1 MPHTA
6 DVSVAESQ
14 IGTVAP
20 AWRKPPASVLLAI
33 LSALALPGQTSAPLR
48 IVTPVAGN
56 MWDEPTE
63 EAPDGDL
70 DLKLHRASAAPGP
83 DPGCFLVRLETSRG
97 DIEGILHPVEG
108 GSGAVICVGGAMGG
122 VDGPAGG
129 LYGRLPALL
138 SEAKVT
144 VLRLSY
150 RQPNKFEECVL
161 DTLAGCSFLKGI
173 GASTVV
179 LVGHSFG
186 GAVVIKAGELAP
198 IVCAVASLSPQL
210 FGTRQVEQLDKPL
223 LLIHGMED
231 HILSHEASE
240 DIYRRANEPK
250 RIVLLA
256 ATGHALSES
265 KDEVE
270 SLLASWIPEQLNSN
284 GSLPQ
289 EP

>member
-1 MPHTA
+1 MPEDSLPHRA
-6 DVSVAESQ
+6 HCRHRISRRAPGAEFEGS
-14 IGTVAP
+14 
-20 AWRKPPASVLLAI
+20 
-33 LSALALPGQTSAPLR
+33 R
-48 IVTPVAGN
+48 IVMPVPGN
-56 MWDEPTE
+56 MWDDPE
-63 EAPDGDL
+63 EETPDGDL
-70 DLKLHRASAAPGP
+70 DLKLNRVSAAPGP
-83 DPGCFLVRLETSRG
+83 DPDSFLLHLETSRG
-97 DIEGILHPVEG
+97 EIEAILHPFEG
-108 GSGAVICVGGAMGG
+108 GTGAVICVGGAIGG
-122 VDGPAGG
+122 LDGPAGG

-144 VLRLSY
+144 VLRLNY

-173 GASTVV
+173 GASAVV

-198 IVCAVASLSPQL
+198 IVRAVASLSPQL

-223 LLIHGMED
+223 LLVHGMED
-231 HILSHEASE
+231 HVLNHEASE

-256 ATGHALSES
+256 DTGHSLSES

-270 SLLASWIPEQLNSN
+270 RLLASWIPEQLDSD
-284 GSLPQ
+284 GFLPI